1 MTEELKSMRVGR
13 EGPVAEV
20 TLLGPAKGNAMGPDL
35 FRELPLVFGAL
46 DKDPEVRVAVLR
58 GSGEHFCYGLDLP
71 GMFQVLAPL
80 VGGPVGALERTRLLD
95 MLAELQ
101 ASVDAIARCRKPV
114 IAAIHGWCIGGGLDM
129 ASACDI
135 RLCAKDARFSL
146 REVKMAIVADLG
158 SLQHLP
164 RIIGEGHLR
173 ELAYTGR
180 NIDAAEALR
189 IGLVNSACDTPDT
202 LFAAAR
208 ALAAEIAANPP
219 LAVQGIKRMLEWG
232 DAKNVPEGLRQVL
245 LWNTAF
251 LPSKDL
257 QEAFAAFAEKR
268 PPEFKGE

>member
-1 MTEELKSMRVGR
+1 MAEDRKSMRVDR
-13 EGPVAEV
+13 VGPVAQV

-35 FRELPLVFGAL
+35 FRELPLVFSEL
-46 DKDPEVRVAVLR
+46 DKDPEVRVVVLR

-80 VGGPVGALERTRLLD
+80 VAGPVGALERTRLLD

-101 ASVDAIARCRKPV
+101 ASVDSIARCRKPI
-114 IAAIHGWCIGGGLDM
+114 IAAVHGWCIGGGLDM

-164 RIIGEGHLR
+164 KILGEGRTR

-180 NIDAAEALR
+180 NFDGAEAAR
-189 IGLVNSACDTPDT
+189 IGLVNAAYDTPDA

-208 ALAAEIAANPP
+208 ALADEIAANLP
-219 LAVQGIKRMLEWG
+219 LTVQGLKRMLEWG
-232 DAKNVPEGLRQVL
+232 ADKSVGEGLRQVL

-257 QEAFAAFAEKR
+257 QEAFGAFAEKR
-268 PPEFKGE
+268 APSFKGE

>member
-1 MTEELKSMRVGR
+1 MAEDRKSMRVTR
-13 EGPVAEV
+13 EGHVAEV
-20 TLLGPAKGNAMGPDL
+20 MLLGPAKGNAMGPDL
-35 FRELPLVFGAL
+35 FRELPLVFGEL
-46 DKDPEVRVAVLR
+46 DKDPEVRVVVLR

-80 VGGPVGALERTRLLD
+80 VAGPVGALDRTKLLD

-101 ASVDAIARCRKPV
+101 ASVDSIARCRKPV

-164 RIIGEGHLR
+164 KIVGEGRTR

-180 NIDAAEALR
+180 TFDGAEAAR
-189 IGLVNSACDTPDT
+189 IGLANEAYDTADA

-208 ALAAEIAANPP
+208 AMAVEIAANPP
-219 LAVQGIKRMLEWG
+219 LAVQGLKRILEWG
-232 DAKNVPEGLRQVL
+232 AGKSVGEGLRQVL

-268 PPEFKGE
+268 TPAFKGE